1 MPFLALLQIFKKS
14 WMKEILFFLLTNTA
28 EHVVFLL
35 RLEYYFMHGL
45 SNEWSKFNLSNRKQY
60 VSINSYPILLINLYR
75 TYIEVLYSNPTILW
89 SNDYLFSQ
97 KNFYCR
103 CFTETY
109 IHLWVRPS
117 ICHNC
122 KCDFSKNSYH
132 HAR

>member
-60 VSINSYPILLINLYR
+60 VSINSYNSNLALVKFGQGSGLSLLLFFSLY
-75 TYIEVLYSNPTILW
+75 
-89 SNDYLFSQ
+89 
-97 KNFYCR
+97 
-103 CFTETY
+103 
-109 IHLWVRPS
+109 
-117 ICHNC
+117 
-122 KCDFSKNSYH
+122 
-132 HAR
+132 